1 MVDWSFQRLSV
12 CFILVL
18 TLILI
23 LEPSKSSNKIS
34 NARSSLVVAL
44 KVDKRNYPGRNSSGC
59 SRHSHDS
66 RHPPSCK
73 VKAGIY
79 LINATLTASYFIL
92 LAGDVSENPG
102 PTKDLCGL
110 CSKICRRNQK
120 AIQCDECDTWYHAK
134 CMDMSNT
141 EYANL
146 CNPSSTWS
154 CTNCLFPMAPDIC
167 TEDVSSSSTDLQD
180 TPEEHNI
187 RSPMQCQTMPK
198 LLRGL
203 RIGHLNVNRLY
214 NKLDQIKE
222 LLTELSLD
230 ILGISETWLTADIL
244 NNDLHIQGYTL
255 TRRDRQPGSK
265 SQGGGLAVFIKDG
278 VNFKVR
284 SDLMKSDTECIWLE
298 ICRPKCKPFII
309 GHVYKPPDVAL
320 DHCFAI
326 WKVLYTSWSHL
337 KLKLLFSATSMLT

>member
-1 MVDWSFQRLSV
+1 M
-12 CFILVL
+12 
-18 TLILI
+18 
-23 LEPSKSSNKIS
+23 
-34 NARSSLVVAL
+34 VAL

-146 CNPSSTWS
+146 CNPSSTWIRDLES
-154 CTNCLFPMAPDIC
+154 ALHFL
-167 TEDVSSSSTDLQD
+167 ESSKIEIALLGDFNVDMKSST
-180 TPEEHNI
+180 
-187 RSPMQCQTMPK
+187 K
-198 LLRGL
+198 AKG
-203 RIGHLNVNRLY
+203 
-214 NKLDQIKE
+214 
-222 LLTELSLD
+222 
-230 ILGISETWLTADIL
+230 
-244 NNDLHIQGYTL
+244 
-255 TRRDRQPGSK
+255 
-265 SQGGGLAVFIKDG
+265 
-278 VNFKVR
+278 
-284 SDLMKSDTECIWLE
+284 
-298 ICRPKCKPFII
+298 
-309 GHVYKPPDVAL
+309 
-320 DHCFAI
+320 
-326 WKVLYTSWSHL
+326 
-337 KLKLLFSATSMLT
+337 